1 MSRAPRSTR
10 SAPSRSRPHRE
21 LKQDYTIVI
30 VTHNMQQASRVSD
43 KTAFFNIAGAA
54 SLESSS
60 STTTRPHVL
69 EADSA
74 GHEDYSP
81 ASSDSTA

>member
-1 MSRAPRSTR
+1 
-10 SAPSRSRPHRE
+10 
-21 LKQDYTIVI
+21 VI
-30 VTHNMQQASRVSD
+30 VTHNSRASRVSD

-60 STTTRPHVL
+60 SNDTTTMFSKRQCRPPRTT
-69 EADSA
+69 
-74 GHEDYSP
+74 SP